1 MASDMASGIERGDG
15 NAVESADRV
24 AIAGRDPALSQG
36 SASRRDKTAFRAAY
50 LPFAALALLALIWGY
65 NWVVMKV
72 AMQYAEPFTFAA
84 LRTFVGAVFMF
95 ALVAALRRPLRPVAL
110 GLMTMF
116 GLLQTGAFVGLAMWA
131 VHIGGA
137 GKTSVL
143 VYTMPFWLL
152 LLAWPLLGE
161 PVRGFQWVSVVLAL
175 IGLVFVLGPW
185 NMSGLQASLLAVAAG
200 FFWAVSSVVVKVLRG
215 RHQVDLLSLIA
226 WQGLIGSIPLIIVA
240 FLTATTTPTWNATFI
255 SALAF
260 NVIPANALT
269 WVLWLYILHSLP
281 TGTAGISSLAVP
293 VVGVLAAWIQLGEQP
308 VALEAVGM
316 GLIVVA
322 LAVLTVREVRQGRQ
336 ASPRREA
343 GPGDKGVLT

>member
-1 MASDMASGIERGDG
+1 VASVGRT
-15 NAVESADRV
+15 VSAR
-24 AIAGRDPALSQG
+24 
-36 SASRRDKTAFRAAY
+36 RAAY
-50 LPFAALALLALIWGY
+50 LPFAALVLLALVWGY

-84 LRTFVGAVFMF
+84 LRTFVGAIFMF

-110 GLMTMF
+110 GLTAVF

-131 VHIGGA
+131 VDIGGA

-143 VYTMPFWLL
+143 AYTMPFWLL

-161 PVRGFQWVSVVLAL
+161 PVRGFQWASVVLAL
-175 IGLVFVLGPW
+175 AGLVFVLGPW
-185 NMSGLQASLLAVAAG
+185 NLTGLRSSLLALGAG
-200 FFWAVSSVVVKVLRG
+200 FCWALSSVVVKVLRR

-226 WQGLIGSIPLIIVA
+226 WQGLIGSIPLVVIA
-240 FLTATTTPTWNATFI
+240 LLTATTPPVWSGSFI
-255 SALAF
+255 AAFAF
-260 NVIPANALT
+260 NILPANALA

-308 VALEAVGM
+308 GALEAVGM

-322 LAVLTVREVRQGRQ
+322 LAILTVREVRLGQK
-336 ASPRREA
+336 A
-343 GPGDKGVLT
+343 GAPLLPEPVLGTVPVTVTGEHEVKPS